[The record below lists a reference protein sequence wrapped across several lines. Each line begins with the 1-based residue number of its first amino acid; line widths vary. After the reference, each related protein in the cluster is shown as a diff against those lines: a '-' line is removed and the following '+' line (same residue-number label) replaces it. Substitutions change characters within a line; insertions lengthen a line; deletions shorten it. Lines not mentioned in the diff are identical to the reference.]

1 MDLREQLAKD
11 LFGDNIIFGVA
22 KLYARPASGGDGPS
36 GEKRTL
42 IAGVIVT
49 ENPLCKGGRGEIG
62 VNDRMYECEVVIIP
76 RSVFEASKFES
87 GKRID
92 QILVG
97 GYGDPRMYKKK
108 IL

>member
-11 LFGDNIIFGVA
+11 LFGDNITFGIA
-22 KLYARPASGGDGPS
+22 KLYARPASGGDGPN

-42 IAGVIVT
+42 VAGVVVT
-49 ENPLCKGGRGEIG
+49 ENPLCEKGRGEIG
-62 VNDRMYECEVVIIP
+62 TNDRMYECEVVIIP
-76 RSVFEASKFES
+76 KRIFEASKFEQ

-97 GYGDPRMYKKK
+97 GYGDPRMYKKQ